1 MEVAKKA
8 GSGASEKCFTRKK
21 SIAATI
27 KAFTDKW
34 AIAKPL
40 VVKVNTYWSDS
51 YGKALG
57 PLMKLNDISK
67 QENTKLKALLA
78 TLTNTTISNS
88 GGAGTVKAM
97 ESAKSTLDAQKNGAW
112 ATKSAAYI
120 KNLKD
125 ISDNT
130 EKLALNKYRGAVYQA
145 EVDSDKKVELALKKE
160 LDAVTAVIG
169 YNGTTDKNA
178 LGAIVKPGSG
188 LKVNI
193 LTQTALK
200 TCVDNKLVATCSGT
214 EKTFA
219 KETADKL
226 AAEQSA
232 EAAYEKQIGVAKASA
247 AASLVTANLSALNAL
262 LKESAAFV
270 AVNGVGGAVADGALT
285 TANKAY
291 AAHLLL
297 IKGDAA
303 DLAAK
308 TKAKLAK
315 IVTCEAEK
323 YNEYVKTLNEAL
335 AKRKADIKII
345 VGLLDARVKPAKGA
359 KNWRCEKAL
368 SNGTFRPLRD
378 EKTCSDGLCCGA
390 AKIVPNAS

>member
-1 MEVAKKA
+1 
-8 GSGASEKCFTRKK
+8 
-21 SIAATI
+21 
-27 KAFTDKW
+27 
-34 AIAKPL
+34 
-40 VVKVNTYWSDS
+40 
-51 YGKALG
+51 
-57 PLMKLNDISK
+57 MKLNDISK
-67 QENTKLKALLA
+67 QENVKLKALLA

-145 EVDSDKKVELALKKE
+145 EVDSDKKVEVALKKE

-178 LGAIVKPGSG
+178 LGAVVKPGSG

-200 TCVDNKLVATCSGT
+200 TCVDNKILSSCSGT

-226 AAEQSA
+226 AAEQAA
-232 EAAYEKQIGVAKASA
+232 EAAYEKQIAVAKGTA

-270 AVNGVGGAVADGALT
+270 AVKGANGAVADGALT

-308 TKAKLAK
+308 TKDKLAK

-335 AKRKADIKII
+335 AKRKADIKLI

-359 KNWRCEKAL
+359 ANWRCEKAL
-368 SNGTFRPLRD
+368 SNGTFRPTRG
-378 EKTCSDGLCCGA
+378 EKTCAEGLCCGA
-390 AKIVPNAS
+390 AKIVPNAT